1 MRRVIAR
8 SGAAVVE
15 VVETPVAPRN
25 GFLVRAVC
33 SLISPGTE
41 LGLIAASSRSD
52 TRPLGYSLAGRV
64 VGAGPEAPAVA
75 EGTLVACAGFEY
87 SYHADFAAVPRLMAT
102 AVPPQVSAQAAT
114 FTTLGATA
122 IHALRQGRI
131 SLGDRVVIVGL
142 GLVGQLAA
150 QVTRAAGARVAAM
163 DLLPSRA
170 ALAGRLGAEVTPDPH
185 RATLVDEIRE
195 WSGGMGA
202 DCVLLCTSGGG
213 DVVNLAARLT
223 RDRGRL
229 VIVGTPP
236 IQVDREAFFAREL
249 ELTIARAY
257 GPGRYDPVYEREGV
271 DYPPG
276 YVRWTQER
284 NRAEFLRLMAD
295 GLVQVEPLITH
306 TFTLD
311 QAVSAYAVLQHTPE
325 SAMAVLLTYDK
336 GGMT

>member
-1 MRRVIAR
+1 
-8 SGAAVVE
+8 
-15 VVETPVAPRN
+15 
-25 GFLVRAVC
+25 
-33 SLISPGTE
+33 
-41 LGLIAASSRSD
+41 
-52 TRPLGYSLAGRV
+52 
-64 VGAGPEAPAVA
+64 
-75 EGTLVACAGFEY
+75 
-87 SYHADFAAVPRLMAT
+87 
-102 AVPPQVSAQAAT
+102 
-114 FTTLGATA
+114 
-122 IHALRQGRI
+122 
-131 SLGDRVVIVGL
+131 
-142 GLVGQLAA
+142 
-150 QVTRAAGARVAAM
+150 
-163 DLLPSRA
+163 
-170 ALAGRLGAEVTPDPH
+170 
-185 RATLVDEIRE
+185 
-195 WSGGMGA
+195 MGA

-236 IQVDREAFFAREL
+236 IQVDREVFFAREL

-306 TFTLD
+306 TFSID
-311 QAVSAYAVLQHTPE
+311 QAVSAYAVLQQKPE

>member
-1 MRRVIAR
+1 MRRVMAKA
-8 SGAAVVE
+8 GAVAVEIV
-15 VVETPVAPRN
+15 PPPSPPRN

-41 LGLIAASSRSD
+41 LGLIAESSRGD
-52 TRPLGYSLAGRV
+52 ARPLGYSLAGRIV
-64 VGAGPEAPAVA
+64 EAGPEAPPLLS
-75 EGTLVACAGFEY
+75 GTMVACAGGEY
-87 SYHADFAAVPRLMAT
+87 SPHADFAAVPRLMAT
-102 AVPPQVSAQAAT
+102 PVPPEVSPRAAT
-114 FTTLGATA
+114 FTTLGAVA
-122 IHALRQGRI
+122 IHALRRGRI
-131 SLGDRVVIVGL
+131 SLGDRVIVIGL

-163 DLLPSRA
+163 DLLPSRT
-170 ALAGRLGAEVTPDPH
+170 ALARGLGTEAAADP
-185 RATLVDEIRE
+185 RSPSLVDEIRE
-195 WSGGMGA
+195 WTGGLGA

-213 DVVNLAARLT
+213 DVVNLAARLA
-223 RDRGRL
+223 RDRGRI

-236 IQVDREAFFAREL
+236 IQVHREVFFAREL

-284 NRAEFLRLMAD
+284 NRAEFLRLLAA
-295 GLVQVEPLITH
+295 GLVHVEPLITH
-306 TFTLD
+306 TFTID
-311 QAVSAYAVLQHTPE
+311 QAPAAYAVLQRAPE
-325 SAMAVLLTYDK
+325 SAMAVLFTYE